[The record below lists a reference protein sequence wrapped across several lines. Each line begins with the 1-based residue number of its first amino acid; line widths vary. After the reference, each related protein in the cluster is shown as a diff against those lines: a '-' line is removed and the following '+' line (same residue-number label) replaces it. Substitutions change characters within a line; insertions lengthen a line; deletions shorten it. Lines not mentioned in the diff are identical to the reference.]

1 MKTKTKNAKNKV
13 EKIKKTGKKKLGM
26 GLSSLLSKDAELSS
40 VIKSKISEKVKNSDN
55 FNVKRPSLGMAKVN
69 ELKVSPVASNNNQ
82 QMLPIQNLVSGKFQP
97 RKNFDLAE
105 LDELAESIKAN
116 GILQPILVRPLT
128 KGGSSFEIIAGERRW
143 RASQIA
149 KIHEVPV
156 IIRDFDDETALGVA
170 MIENLQRSDL
180 NLIEEAEGYRA
191 LMHNFQYTQEK
202 LSSQLGKSRSHIANV
217 LRILSLPKYVR
228 GFIVKGELSFGH
240 ARALVP
246 LSEDKSKEIT
256 DQIID
261 MGLSVRQTENL
272 VNKEKRTDNQHYQT
286 KSNYSTEHVNPNI
299 EFLEKELTTL
309 LGLKIE
315 FTHKANNSG
324 KMSILYK
331 SLDQIQPVIDKLKW
345 RPK

>member
-1 MKTKTKNAKNKV
+1 MKTKPKNTKNKV

-40 VIKSKISEKVKNSDN
+40 VIKSKISEKVKNSDS

-69 ELKVSPVASNNNQ
+69 ELKVSPAASNNNQ

-128 KGGSSFEIIAGERRW
+128 KGGSSYEIIAGERRW

-228 GFIVKGELSFGH
+228 SFIVKGELSFGH

-272 VNKEKRTDNQHYQT
+272 VNKEKRTNNQHYQT
-286 KSNYSTEHVNPNI
+286 KSNNSTEHVNPNI

-315 FTHKANNSG
+315 FAHKANNSG